1 MYDICCIGH
10 ITLDKIVTPHH
21 AAHLPGGTAFYF
33 SHAIGNLP
41 VRYHLVTAL
50 AEKEAALL
58 SSLHER
64 GISITACSSRNTV
77 YFENIYTSNQD
88 HREQKV
94 AQQADAFSVEQIT
107 GLNARIY
114 HLGPLLS
121 GDIPASVIKTLSEK
135 GIVSLDAQG
144 YLRNVKDE
152 KVYPVDLID
161 KKTVL
166 PYISILKLNETEME
180 AITGHTHIASAA
192 QALWNWGANEIVITL
207 GSNGSVICKDG
218 AFIAIPAYK
227 PSAVVDAT
235 GCGDTYMAGYLYM
248 RTKGATLENAGKF
261 AAAIATLNIET
272 SGPFTGSESDV
283 LKTLSAGI
291 SFNTATQYL

>member
-1 MYDICCIGH
+1 MNDICCIGH
-10 ITLDKIVTPHH
+10 ITLDKIVTPHQVT
-21 AAHLPGGTAFYF
+21 HLPGGTAFYF
-33 SHAIGNLP
+33 SHAIGDLP
-41 VRYHLVTAL
+41 IRYHLVTAL
-50 AEKEAALL
+50 AEKEMGIL

-64 GISITACSSRNTV
+64 GITITTFPSRHTV
-77 YFENIYTSNQD
+77 YFENIYTGNQD

-94 AQQADAFSVEQIT
+94 AQQADAFSPEQIA

-152 KVYPVDLID
+152 KVYPVDWSD
-161 KKTVL
+161 KKAVL

-180 AITGHTHIASAA
+180 AITGHTHIESAA
-192 QALWNWGANEIVITL
+192 RALWNWGADEIVITL

-218 AFIAIPAYK
+218 SFITIPAYK
-227 PSAVVDAT
+227 PTTVVDAT

-248 RTKGATLENAGKF
+248 RIKGKGLEETGRF
-261 AAAIATLNIET
+261 AAAMATLNIET

-283 LKTLSAGI
+283 LKTLSEGVL
-291 SFNTATQYL
+291 SNTAKSYL

>member
-21 AAHLPGGTAFYF
+21 VTHLPGGTAFYF

-41 VRYHLVTAL
+41 VRYHLVTSL
-50 AEKEAALL
+50 AEKETALL

-64 GISITACSSRNTV
+64 GISITACSSRYTV

-94 AQQADAFSVEQIT
+94 AQQADAFSVKQIT

-144 YLRNVKDE
+144 YLRNVKDG
-152 KVYPVDLID
+152 KVYPVDWSD

-192 QALWNWGANEIVITL
+192 RALWNWGANEIVITL

-218 AFIAIPAYK
+218 SFIAIPAYK

-248 RTKGATLENAGKF
+248 RTKGAALEDAGKF
-261 AAAIATLNIET
+261 AAAMATLNIEA
-272 SGPFTGSESDV
+272 SGPFTGNESNI
-283 LKTLSAGI
+283 LKTLSEDFSLNNANNYI
-291 SFNTATQYL
+291 